1 MVSINGPNDKP
12 LFENGENGE
21 NIHKKMN
28 KSKKY
33 YKTNKDTEEE
43 LTSSQGEKTTSK
55 VKSKNINRKYYGFE
69 SPLYLN
75 TQKYQNRL
83 KNEKKIINRNPIKKY
98 NSITADLK
106 NGMYI
111 MFNGKPCVVVY
122 FQHVKP
128 GKGPAFVKT
137 KLRNLE
143 NGRILENTFTAG
155 VKLDT
160 ITVERRPYQYLYDD
174 GEAFNLM
181 HEETYE
187 QITLPHDVV
196 ENADLMKEGQ
206 RVEMMFLTDPEE
218 RCLTCELPTYV
229 TLEVTY
235 SEPAV
240 KGNTASTS
248 ALKEVTLETGA
259 KIMVP
264 LFIETGEII
273 TVNTT
278 DRSYGQ
284 RVK

>member
-1 MVSINGPNDKP
+1 MATTADFKNGLYLKFNDKP
-12 LFENGENGE
+12 CM
-21 NIHKKMN
+21 I
-28 KSKKY
+28 
-33 YKTNKDTEEE
+33 
-43 LTSSQGEKTTSK
+43 
-55 VKSKNINRKYYGFE
+55 VW
-69 SPLYLN
+69 
-75 TQKYQNRL
+75 
-83 KNEKKIINRNPIKKY
+83 
-98 NSITADLK
+98 
-106 NGMYI
+106 
-111 MFNGKPCVVVY
+111 

-155 VKLDT
+155 AKIET
-160 ITVERRPYQYLYDD
+160 IDVERRPYQFLYDD
-174 GEAFNLM
+174 GESFNFM

-206 RVEMMFLTDPEE
+206 HVEMMFVTGEEE

-240 KGNTASTS
+240 KGNTASS
-248 ALKEVTLETGA
+248 NAQKEVTLETGA
-259 KIMVP
+259 RIKVP
-264 LFIETGEII
+264 LFIETGEKI
-273 TVNTT
+273 TVNTS

-284 RVK
+284 RV

>member
-1 MVSINGPNDKP
+1 MIVW
-12 LFENGENGE
+12 
-21 NIHKKMN
+21 
-28 KSKKY
+28 
-33 YKTNKDTEEE
+33 
-43 LTSSQGEKTTSK
+43 
-55 VKSKNINRKYYGFE
+55 
-69 SPLYLN
+69 
-75 TQKYQNRL
+75 
-83 KNEKKIINRNPIKKY
+83 
-98 NSITADLK
+98 
-106 NGMYI
+106 
-111 MFNGKPCVVVY
+111 

-155 VKLDT
+155 AKIET
-160 ITVERRPYQYLYDD
+160 IEVERRPYQFLYDD
-174 GEAFNLM
+174 GESFNFM

-206 RVEMMFLTDPEE
+206 HVEMMFVTGEDE

-240 KGNTASTS
+240 KGNTASS
-248 ALKEVTLETGA
+248 NAQKEVTLETGA

-264 LFIETGEII
+264 LFIEAGEKI

-284 RVK
+284 RV

>member
-1 MVSINGPNDKP
+1 MA
-12 LFENGENGE
+12 
-21 NIHKKMN
+21 
-28 KSKKY
+28 
-33 YKTNKDTEEE
+33 T
-43 LTSSQGEKTTSK
+43 
-55 VKSKNINRKYYGFE
+55 
-69 SPLYLN
+69 
-75 TQKYQNRL
+75 
-83 KNEKKIINRNPIKKY
+83 
-98 NSITADLK
+98 TADLK

-111 MFNGKPCVVVY
+111 MFNGKPCDVVY

-160 ITVERRPYQYLYDD
+160 ISVERRPYQFLYDD
-174 GEAFNLM
+174 GEAFNFM

-196 ENADLMKEGQ
+196 DNADLMKEGQ
-206 RVEMMFLTDPEE
+206 HVEMMFMTEPEE

>member
-1 MVSINGPNDKP
+1 MPTTAALKNGLYLKYNDKP
-12 LFENGENGE
+12 CM
-21 NIHKKMN
+21 I
-28 KSKKY
+28 
-33 YKTNKDTEEE
+33 
-43 LTSSQGEKTTSK
+43 
-55 VKSKNINRKYYGFE
+55 VW
-69 SPLYLN
+69 
-75 TQKYQNRL
+75 
-83 KNEKKIINRNPIKKY
+83 
-98 NSITADLK
+98 
-106 NGMYI
+106 
-111 MFNGKPCVVVY
+111 

-155 VKLDT
+155 AKIET
-160 ITVERRPYQYLYDD
+160 IDVERRPYQFLYEEED
-174 GEAFNLM
+174 GFNFM

-187 QITLPHDVV
+187 HILLPKEVV

-206 RVEMMFLTDPEE
+206 HVEMMFVVGEE
-218 RCLTCELPTYV
+218 KCLTCELPTYV

-264 LFIETGEII
+264 LFIETGDVI

-284 RVK
+284 RV